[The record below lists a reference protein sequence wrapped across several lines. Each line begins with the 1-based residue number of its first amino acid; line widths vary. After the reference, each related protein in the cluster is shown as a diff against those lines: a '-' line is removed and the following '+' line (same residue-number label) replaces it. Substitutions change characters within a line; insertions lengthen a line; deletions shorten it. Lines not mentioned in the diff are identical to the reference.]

1 MQNIFEKKAKWG
13 QCGNR
18 TRWRPLVDATVSMI
32 WWLDF
37 VSHMVIQKQTSQG
50 NFGCM
55 WHFFSPQGAVISTPL
70 GLKSYLPICRSKIY
84 EVCVPP
90 RQKTKYTHMEKLHHQ
105 QVQLEFSEQGSF
117 FQETWKTGPE
127 PSKHHQLCNC
137 VNKII
142 NDSMIK
148 RVPMTLGLF
157 GCIRTCAHR
166 RVRRWVTEDFWNG
179 STVWFRLSAGGK
191 PTASVRSKTPMANR
205 NACLVYGNQE
215 DNLLSL
221 LSF

>member
-18 TRWRPLVDATVSMI
+18 TRWRPLADATVSMI

-37 VSHMVIQKQTSQG
+37 VSHMDIQKQTSQG
-50 NFGCM
+50 NFGCL
-55 WHFFSPQGAVISTPL
+55 WRFFSPQGAVISTPL
-70 GLKSYLPICRSKIY
+70 GLKSYLPICRSNIF

-90 RQKTKYTHMEKLHHQ
+90 RQNTKYTHMGK
-105 QVQLEFSEQGSF
+105 QGSF

-148 RVPMTLGLF
+148 RAPMTLGLF
-157 GCIRTCAHR
+157 GCIRTCACASLL
-166 RVRRWVTEDFWNG
+166 VASPQLLSG
-179 STVWFRLSAGGK
+179 SKRLRPTAMHVWFMATRRTTPRLS
-191 PTASVRSKTPMANR
+191 
-205 NACLVYGNQE
+205 CLSN
-215 DNLLSL
+215 
-221 LSF
+221 